1 VDEKLPNFTG
11 YSYIVSTSDLEPP
24 KDPDP
29 ANDDVVS
36 EIKDDSALLA
46 SALGGWTGV
55 IDAGLPFMV
64 FTIVYLVSD
73 RDLETTLYA
82 AVGTAAV
89 LALLRLVRRQSLQQ
103 VFSGLIG
110 IGIAAFLAQRT
121 GNADNFFLPGIIT
134 NTIYAGVCLISI
146 FARKPLLGYV
156 IEAMRGRDMSWVKNP
171 ESLRL
176 FSTITWLWALI
187 FGVRVAIM
195 FPLYLMGQTA
205 ALGTL
210 KILLGY
216 PLFAFGIFAT
226 FRLLAKAKKDSEI
239 SND

>member
-1 VDEKLPNFTG
+1 MGKYFFELTG
-11 YSYIVSTSDLEPP
+11 YSYNVSNAN
-24 KDPDP
+24 PDP
-29 ANDDVVS
+29 IKDSDSTNDNVVA
-36 EIKDDSALLA
+36 EVKDDSALLA
-46 SALGGWTGV
+46 SALGGWSGV
-55 IDAGLPFMV
+55 IDAGLPFVV
-64 FTIVYLVSD
+64 FTITYLVTD
-73 RDLETTLYA
+73 RNLETTLYA

-134 NTIYAGVCLISI
+134 NAVYASICIISI
-146 FARKPLLGYV
+146 AVHKPLLGYV
-156 IEAMRGRDMSWVKNP
+156 IEAMRGRDMSWVKDP
-171 ESLRL
+171 TAHRL

-195 FPLYLMGQTA
+195 FPLYLLGQTA

-210 KILLGY
+210 KVLLGY
-216 PLFAFGIFAT
+216 PLFALGIFVT
-226 FRLLAKAKKDSEI
+226 FKLLAKSKKEV

>member
-1 VDEKLPNFTG
+1 MNNDN
-11 YSYIVSTSDLEPP
+11 
-24 KDPDP
+24 PDP
-29 ANDDVVS
+29 IKDSEPFSDSDPMNEDVVS

-46 SALGGWTGV
+46 SALGGWSGV
-55 IDAGLPFMV
+55 VDAGLPFVV
-64 FTIVYLVSD
+64 FTIAYLVTD
-73 RDLETTLYA
+73 RDLEATLYA

-134 NTIYAGVCLISI
+134 NAVYASVCIISI
-146 FARKPLLGYV
+146 AIHKPLLGYV
-156 IEAMRGRDMSWVKNP
+156 IEAMRGRDMSWVKDP
-171 ESLRL
+171 IAHRL

-187 FGVRVAIM
+187 FGARVAIM
-195 FPLYLMGQTA
+195 FPLYLLGQTA

-210 KILLGY
+210 KVLLGY
-216 PLFAFGIFAT
+216 PLFALGIFVT
-226 FRLLAKAKKDSEI
+226 FRLLAKSRNEI
-239 SND
+239 SNA

>member
-1 VDEKLPNFTG
+1 MSNA
-11 YSYIVSTSDLEPP
+11 
-24 KDPDP
+24 DPDP
-29 ANDDVVS
+29 INEDVVS

-46 SALGGWTGV
+46 SALGGWAGV
-55 IDAGLPFMV
+55 IDSGLPFVV
-64 FTIVYLVSD
+64 FTIAYLITD

-82 AVGTAAV
+82 SLGTAAV

-103 VFSGLIG
+103 VLSGLIG
-110 IGIAAFLAQRT
+110 IAIAAFLAQRT

-134 NTIYAGVCLISI
+134 NAIYAAACIISI
-146 FARKPLLGYV
+146 AVHKPLLGYV
-156 IEAMRGRDMSWVKNP
+156 IEAMRGRDMSWVNDP
-171 ESLRL
+171 EGHRL

-216 PLFAFGIFAT
+216 PLFALGIFIT
-226 FRLLAKAKKDSEI
+226 FRLLARSKKTSELD
-239 SND
+239 NV

>member
-1 VDEKLPNFTG
+1 MNNPNTDPNDEEFT
-11 YSYIVSTSDLEPP
+11 
-24 KDPDP
+24 
-29 ANDDVVS
+29 S
-36 EIKDDSALLA
+36 EIKDDSELLA
-46 SALGGWTGV
+46 SALGGWAGV
-55 IDAGLPFMV
+55 IDSGLPFVV
-64 FTIVYLVSD
+64 FTIAYLVTD

-82 AVGTAAV
+82 SVGTAAV

-110 IGIAAFLAQRT
+110 IAIAAFLAQRT

-134 NTIYAGVCLISI
+134 NAAYAGVCLVSI
-146 FARKPLLGYV
+146 AIHKPLLGYV
-156 IEAMRGRDMSWVKNP
+156 IEALRGRDMSWVKDP
-171 ESLRL
+171 DAHRL

-216 PLFAFGIFAT
+216 PLFALGIFVT
-226 FRLLAKAKKDSEI
+226 FKLLAKSKKASET

>member
-1 VDEKLPNFTG
+1 MNNPNTDPNDEEF
-11 YSYIVSTSDLEPP
+11 
-24 KDPDP
+24 
-29 ANDDVVS
+29 AS
-36 EIKDDSALLA
+36 EIKDDSELLA
-46 SALGGWTGV
+46 SALGGWAGV
-55 IDAGLPFMV
+55 VDSGLPFVV
-64 FTIVYLVSD
+64 FTIAYLITD

-82 AVGTAAV
+82 SVGTAAV
-89 LALLRLVRRQSLQQ
+89 LALLRLIRRQSLQQ

-110 IGIAAFLAQRT
+110 IAIAAFLAQRT

-134 NTIYAGVCLISI
+134 NAAYAGACLVSI
-146 FARKPLLGYV
+146 ALHKPLLGYV
-156 IEAMRGRDMSWVKNP
+156 IEALRGRDMSWVKDP
-171 ESLRL
+171 EAHRL

-187 FGVRVAIM
+187 FGVRVAVM

-216 PLFAFGIFAT
+216 PLFALGIFIT
-226 FRLLAKAKKDSEI
+226 FKLLAKSKKASEN